1 MNAYQIAKYY
11 TLEQIAAKIATYQDA
26 VDGAVT
32 GGYSL
37 DTTQGRQ
44 AVTPP
49 DPDKASKYLA
59 LWLKAYE
66 IKSGTY
72 AGAQILHVNYTP

>member
-49 DPDKASKYLA
+49 DPDKAAKYLA

-72 AGAQILHVNYTP
+72 TGPQIIHVNYTP